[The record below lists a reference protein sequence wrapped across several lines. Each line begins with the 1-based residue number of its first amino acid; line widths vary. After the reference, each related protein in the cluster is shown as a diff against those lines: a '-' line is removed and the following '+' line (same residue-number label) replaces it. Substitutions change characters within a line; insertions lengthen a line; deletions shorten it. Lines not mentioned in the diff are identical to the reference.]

1 MTQLLSQYIQPQD
14 HGDLAPAWD
23 RLMSAAQSD
32 DLVIVPPGEYETSRP
47 LDIVERV
54 HVSAI
59 GVKVKAK
66 NSAAMR
72 VMAARSSVV
81 GIEVLGGGRT
91 ASQSSGVEIRARAR
105 LIGCTARNFGF
116 DGFSIVG
123 DVNNNPPTS
132 ASISLLLGCESTGH
146 GGRAFVAEGGD
157 ANACLFLG
165 CSTSDCIGE
174 FAGRLPGE
182 RRVAGY
188 HDRSFLGCYF
198 VGCHG
203 GVHDAG
209 LPAAERPLG
218 YCATKPGSRSVIVG
232 CYQEMSNE
240 TLVTGDNVSAWM
252 VGPIAEAS
260 TGGVFR
266 GNVIAG
272 RFSFTSLAGQV
283 KAALN
288 FSPTNIDG
296 MLAEVRSALDTH
308 GYALIRETVGPRAG
322 WWALRRANTT
332 GQDVLAWRADA
343 KTNQPAQLWAP
354 FGVLLGQS
362 KKQIN
367 DAWMSSIEARLAAL
381 ESKP

>member
-14 HGDLAPAWD
+14 QGDLAPAWD